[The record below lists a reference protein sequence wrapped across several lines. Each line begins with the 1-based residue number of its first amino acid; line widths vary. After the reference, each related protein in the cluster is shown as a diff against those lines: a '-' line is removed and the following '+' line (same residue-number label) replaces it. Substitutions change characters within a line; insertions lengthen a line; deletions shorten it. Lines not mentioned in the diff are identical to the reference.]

1 MAASIFR
8 ALCDICN
15 DLDHTV
21 LALEPG
27 EAQDRLMVLVQRLD
41 EAIDRTIGLEEA
53 TAHEENS
60 DDHLT

>member
-1 MAASIFR
+1 
-8 ALCDICN
+8 
-15 DLDHTV
+15 V